1 MNALMR
7 NVVVFAAGLG
17 AGALVMA
24 QTGASGSRDQA
35 GAATDES
42 PQVLAA
48 AEPATEADVERA
60 SSIARIEP
68 DALAQIMARLDA
80 EHDARTQLQ
89 AQITRL
95 ERELNALRSEMH
107 ASTELPADAMPTSDA
122 IPGQVTGAFTQA
134 NSPEQLLAELGVS
147 PAVAQDIKRRTDK
160 LDMDRLTL
168 RDRAAREGWLGE
180 QKYFEELARV
190 EGNVQ
195 TLRTELGDDTYDKF
209 LYSMGQTNR
218 VRVESVIEGSPAA
231 AASVN
236 ANDTILAYADKR
248 IFSPDDLRQATTEG
262 VAGEMV
268 PVTVWR
274 EGTAME
280 LLVPRG
286 PLGVKLDVMRERPQ

>member
-24 QTGASGSRDQA
+24 QTGTSGSNDQT
-35 GAATDES
+35 GAATDAS
-42 PQVLAA
+42 PQVTAPV
-48 AEPATEADVERA
+48 EPTTTADIERVSPA
-60 SSIARIEP
+60 ARIEP
-68 DALAQIMARLDA
+68 GALEQIMARLDA
-80 EHDARTQLQ
+80 EHKARTQLQ
-89 AQITRL
+89 AQIARL
-95 ERELNALRSEMH
+95 ENELNALRRELH
-107 ASTELPADAMPTSDA
+107 ASTEMPAEAMPTSD
-122 IPGQVTGAFTQA
+122 PMPEHDPGAFAQA

-180 QKYFEELARV
+180 QKYFEELAKF

-236 ANDTILAYADKR
+236 ANDTILAYAGKR
-248 IFSPDDLRQATTEG
+248 IFSPDELRQATTEG

-268 PVTVWR
+268 TVTVWR
-274 EGTAME
+274 DGTAME